1 MQAQEATPTA
11 ARCRV
16 APPCG
21 VPGAAALALTLALAL
36 LALGCHKSSSPT
48 APVAEPPPA
57 VTIEFVGTGSL
68 ADLEPTIRTLIQD
81 TFDQAAGALD
91 VERLRFVVSADTAR
105 SIPGW
110 GLGGYTLGPTEIDIV
125 IDPSFPGL
133 ESVLASRLPTVVAHE
148 IHHTVRWRSPGP
160 YGTLLDALVFEGM
173 ADHFAVQ
180 LLGADIPPWSEVLS
194 QDDIDRYL
202 AQAGPQLDN
211 AGFDFGAWF
220 LGTREYPRWTGYS
233 LGYFLV
239 GDYLARHPQHTAAS
253 LVHEPPETFR
263 PD

>member
-1 MQAQEATPTA
+1 MHAEATTSIVTPRPA
-11 ARCRV
+11 
-16 APPCG
+16 
-21 VPGAAALALTLALAL
+21 AAALCSSALALAL
-36 LALGCHKSSSPT
+36 VGLACHDSSSPT

-57 VTIEFVGTGSL
+57 VTIEFVGTESL
-68 ADLEPTIRTLIQD
+68 ADLEPTIRSLIQE

-91 VERLRFVVSADTAR
+91 VERLRFVVSADPSR

-110 GLGGYTLGPTEIDIV
+110 GLGGYTLGPMDIDIV
-125 IDPSFPGL
+125 IDPAFPGL
-133 ESVLASRLPTVVAHE
+133 GSVLPARLPTVVAHE

-160 YGTLLDALVFEGM
+160 YGTLLDAFVFEGM

-180 LLGADIPPWSEVLS
+180 LLGADPPPWSEALS

-202 AQAGPQLDN
+202 VQANPELDSL
-211 AGFDFGAWF
+211 GFDFEAWF
-220 LGTREYPRWTGYS
+220 FGTREFPRWTGYT

-239 GDYLARHPQHTAAS
+239 GDYLARHPEHSAAS
-253 LVHEPPETFR
+253 LVHEPSETFR